1 MFTLPLRDYPFNEG
15 KSQFHWEA
23 YIQMVTMRWHQPHVS
38 TPGWPTCSW
47 QFFVSKLLEMER
59 AYPLKAAVST
69 TKVPN
74 ISNIL
79 RPTSIFVVTLNRI
92 SIRFWNSK
100 AWKRVKIERTSEQF
114 RSGMKYR
121 LSGSIHLV
129 YPKSREVQLL
139 DVYMWEMTTT
149 TPLMFFSCSS
159 ISFPPPCLIPE
170 YHRDPLGMSSFW
182 VEERDARS
190 NLGISTWF

>member
-38 TPGWPTCSW
+38 TPGWSTCSW

-139 DVYMWEMTTT
+139 DVYMWEMIT

-159 ISFPPPCLIPE
+159 ISFPHLVWFQSTTETSWGCLHFE
-170 YHRDPLGMSSFW
+170 
-182 VEERDARS
+182 
-190 NLGISTWF
+190 

>member
-59 AYPLKAAVST
+59 AYPLKASVST

-100 AWKRVKIERTSEQF
+100 AWKRMKIGHQNSLDLEWSTDYLVQFIWFTRSPERF
-114 RSGMKYR
+114 K
-121 LSGSIHLV
+121 
-129 YPKSREVQLL
+129 
-139 DVYMWEMTTT
+139 
-149 TPLMFFSCSS
+149 F
-159 ISFPPPCLIPE
+159 
-170 YHRDPLGMSSFW
+170 
-182 VEERDARS
+182 
-190 NLGISTWF
+190 